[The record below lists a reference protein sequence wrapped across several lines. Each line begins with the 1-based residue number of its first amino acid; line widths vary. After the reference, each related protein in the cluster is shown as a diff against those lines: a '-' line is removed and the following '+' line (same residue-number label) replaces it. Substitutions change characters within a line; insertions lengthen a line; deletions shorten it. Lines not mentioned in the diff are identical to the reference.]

1 MVVRDTRL
9 DPLPSEMR
17 RRRERA
23 AEELKNGVEWL
34 DSCPVSVGT
43 DIHAAV
49 EELTNVSYRV
59 YQRADRRLGNTTS
72 YDWVSEK
79 RLRGEGDDVDRLDAV
94 AAVVGAF
101 VWLAENDEELED
113 SGNSH
118 RADYEPEYDVEKL
131 IEVLN
136 DRLLHAR
143 VDWSF
148 EDGQFQERGNFV
160 MHSEVLRPATI
171 LLADDPAFARA
182 SAAFQ
187 SALTKLSK
195 GETEVALTEA
205 ATSLQEFFRAL
216 GVDGNSLSNQ
226 LDNAVNQKV
235 VSGADRSLMK
245 PLIDWVNADRSNRGN
260 AHHHRAG
267 EVSKADAWL
276 MMHVVGAV
284 MVRLSN
290 REPRDIVAA
299 REKREADEAAA
310 QEERERLAREAAE
323 AAAAAR
329 VPDPWET
336 PQGGYGDDTP
346 F

>member
-1 MVVRDTRL
+1 VRDTRL
-9 DPLPSEMR
+9 DPLPSELR
-17 RRRERA
+17 RRREQA
-23 AEELKNGVEWL
+23 ATELDTGITWI
-34 DSCPVSVGT
+34 DGCPVSVGAE
-43 DIHAAV
+43 IAAAV
-49 EELTNVSYRV
+49 DELTNVSYRV
-59 YQRADRRLGNTTS
+59 YQRADRRLGFNAS
-72 YDWVSEK
+72 HNWVSER
-79 RLRGEGDDVDRLDAV
+79 RLRGEDDDIDRLDAL

-101 VWLAENDEELED
+101 VWLADNDEEWED
-113 SGNSH
+113 SGYSN
-118 RADYEPEYDVEKL
+118 RDNYEPTYDLDTL

-148 EDGQFQERGNFV
+148 EDGRFQERGNFV

-171 LLADDPAFARA
+171 LLADDPAFVQA

-216 GVDGNSLSNQ
+216 GVEGNSLSNQ
-226 LDNAVNQKV
+226 LDNAANQKV
-235 VSGADRSLMK
+235 ISGADRGLMK
-245 PLIDWVNADRSNRGN
+245 PLIDWVNGDRSQRGN
-260 AHHHRAG
+260 AHYHRAG
-267 EVSKADAWL
+267 DVSKADAWL

-290 REPRDIVAA
+290 KEPRDIVAA
-299 REKREADEAAA
+299 REKREADAAAARDEQTRLEPEAA
-310 QEERERLAREAAE
+310 Q

-329 VPDPWET
+329 EPDPWER
-336 PQGGYGDDTP
+336 PGQYGDDTP